1 MSIELFRG
9 CNENCRP
16 SILKSQLFPPQIE
29 DQMLDPILTISVV
42 DGDPSVAPEPY
53 AFLHLDLTYLP
64 RGQPKEEWTVMEMI
78 PGYVEPPPPTPVQPV
93 FSIILS

>member
-1 MSIELFRG
+1 MFIKLKGVQNSFY
-9 CNENCRP
+9 CYQNVF
-16 SILKSQLFPPQIE
+16 ILQFIASQIE

-64 RGQPKEEWTVMEMI
+64 RGQPKEEWSVMEMI
-78 PGYVEPPPPTPVQPV
+78 PGYVEPPPPTPVRV
-93 FSIILS
+93 SVSF